1 MGWWKPPPAG
11 SRRHGYRP
19 RWSPLAPAAGTVI
32 AATGAAFAVTGAA
45 FAAPGP

>member
-1 MGWWKPPPAG
+1 MGTGPVG
-11 SRRHGYRP
+11 RHSP
-19 RWSPLAPAAGTVI
+19 RAAGTVI